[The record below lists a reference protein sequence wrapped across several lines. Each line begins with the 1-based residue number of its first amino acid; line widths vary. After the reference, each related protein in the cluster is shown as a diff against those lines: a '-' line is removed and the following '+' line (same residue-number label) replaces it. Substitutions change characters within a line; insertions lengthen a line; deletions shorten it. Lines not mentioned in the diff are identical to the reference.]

1 MGGKLRGP
9 VTAGAVTAGFV
20 LLWLGTV
27 LILVRDVGFSS
38 MASAPLLLLLATH
51 TAYIARYVT
60 RDQHTYDWL
69 NDLGRVLRAF
79 YFCLLIIWPLPLK
92 WYDSLAMLSLLAT
105 TNDLTAGN
113 VLLALYYAAS
123 AASHAGHGDVL
134 QTVGRTTLGV
144 VAGLSLHLDDDDDEP
159 T

>member
-9 VTAGAVTAGFV
+9 VTAGAVTTGFV
-20 LLWLGTV
+20 LLWLGTAV
-27 LILVRDVGFSS
+27 LLVRDVGFSS
-38 MASAPLLLLLATH
+38 IASAPLLLLLATH
-51 TAYIARYVT
+51 TTYIARYVT

-92 WYDSLAMLSLLAT
+92 WYDSFAIVSLLAT
-105 TNDLTAGN
+105 SNDLTAGN

-134 QTVGRTTLGV
+134 QTLGRSILGA
-144 VAGLSLHLDDDDDEP
+144 VAGLSLHLHQDE
-159 T
+159 TT